1 MKSTPILEKLNESL
15 STKQLQRLGFGTAAQ
30 LPEELWQS
38 ALLQPLSNFLARPGK
53 ALRTEVLKAS
63 FHAVSAFEEKS
74 TALPDELP
82 LVIEALHAGSLIV
95 DDIEDNSNVRRGELT
110 LHRIYGVPCAL
121 NAGNWLYFWPF
132 ELLERVHMDDIKRL
146 AAYRMVT
153 TVLRE
158 SHYGQAIDVSLRVEQ
173 LEQAQL
179 PAVSKACSELKTGS
193 LFGLATGLGALYG
206 NADPRTVDALVAFG
220 RLLGIALQMLDDL
233 SSLLDVSKSNKLAED
248 FGLGRVTWP
257 WAWLAMKL
265 PPREFSQL
273 LRASEEARKN
283 NDFASVVEKMTTYIG
298 DYGRNEIVSQLKT
311 AWHDLESLAG
321 NHLRLDELRR
331 CQDSVFS
338 SYVTHREVA

>member
-1 MKSTPILEKLNESL
+1 MKPTPILGKLNESL
-15 STKQLQRLGFGTAAQ
+15 SVNQLQNLGFGTAAQ
-30 LPEELWQS
+30 IPEALWRS

-63 FHAVSAFEEKS
+63 FHAVSGFDGKPTE
-74 TALPDELP
+74 LPDELP

-95 DDIEDNSNVRRGELT
+95 DDIEDNSNLRRGELT

-132 ELLERVHMDDIKRL
+132 ELLERVRMDDTKRL
-146 AAYRMVT
+146 GAYRMVT

-158 SHYGQAIDVSLRVEQ
+158 CHYGQAIDVSLRVEQ
-173 LEQAQL
+173 LEQSQL
-179 PAVSKACSELKTGS
+179 PTVSKACSELKTGS

-233 SSLLDVSKSNKLAED
+233 SSLLDASKSNKLAED

-265 PPREFSQL
+265 PPREFSQVL
-273 LRASEEARKN
+273 HATEEARKT
-283 NDFASVVEKMTTYIG
+283 NDFAPIVEKMTAHIG
-298 DYGRNEIVSQLKT
+298 DDGRNEIINQLKA

-321 NHLRLDELRR
+321 NRLKLDELRR
-331 CQDSVFS
+331 CQNSVFN